1 MIPFFKRKTNNS
13 NPNYE
18 VVTAGPT
25 LTTAKMRFDAI
36 DISKVENRTKVIV
49 VGNVVSTRIVPKANS
64 YWYEVIIDDGTGK
77 MDGWF
82 FGRKEIK
89 GISLGCLVLMKGLA
103 QIDEGELTIA
113 NPHYQILWFFHI
125 DCHRCSYEHVSMQM
139 FWMLAVIASMSVSA
153 NSSDSQHGNVK
164 VKPQKFHELLHS
176 QLY

>member
-18 VVTAGPT
+18 VVAAGPT

-82 FGRKEIK
+82 F
-89 GISLGCLVLMKGLA
+89 
-103 QIDEGELTIA
+103 
-113 NPHYQILWFFHI
+113 
-125 DCHRCSYEHVSMQM
+125 
-139 FWMLAVIASMSVSA
+139 
-153 NSSDSQHGNVK
+153 
-164 VKPQKFHELLHS
+164 
-176 QLY
+176 